1 MAFEKVYTSGKIS
14 YKHAFL
20 VKEMLR
26 KLQEWIINIA
36 LTFLKSKK
44 KMIIFDSHFNKFD
57 TGYVTIHLV
66 VTNTHRTHL

>member
-44 KMIIFDSHFNKFD
+44 KWSSLIAISISLIQGMLPS
-57 TGYVTIHLV
+57 T
-66 VTNTHRTHL
+66 